1 MVGHEEGHKETK
13 QFMLHSVP
21 DRLGLKNT
29 KQQDIWTVLEREPK
43 QLVSFFKVTRLCQV

>member
-21 DRLGLKNT
+21 DRLQSG
-29 KQQDIWTVLEREPK
+29 
-43 QLVSFFKVTRLCQV
+43 KVGDVA